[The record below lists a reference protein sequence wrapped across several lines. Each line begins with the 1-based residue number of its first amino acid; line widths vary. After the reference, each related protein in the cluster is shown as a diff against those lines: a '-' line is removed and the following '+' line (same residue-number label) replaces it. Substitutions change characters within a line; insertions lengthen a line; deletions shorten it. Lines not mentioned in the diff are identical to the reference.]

1 MIKPSLPPTRRAVS
15 TALQARLRGES
26 QVRAYYGDNE
36 QNVVAIVEAEGSPHP
51 DLVTYMTASLH
62 AVENWLDGRDIR
74 VELMIV
80 GPRDVPELGN
90 VVATSAFN
98 VSKDGWLAAPGVVFP
113 HLVVDYLPT
122 ASTKHIMWVEP
133 FDYDGLTPLAVE
145 GVAQD
150 LHPLQGVPITD
161 SEWDLLRRQG
171 FFELERALESG
182 GVAHYDLFRPSVV

>member
-1 MIKPSLPPTRRAVS
+1 
-15 TALQARLRGES
+15 
-26 QVRAYYGDNE
+26 
-36 QNVVAIVEAEGSPHP
+36 
-51 DLVTYMTASLH
+51 
-62 AVENWLDGRDIR
+62 
-74 VELMIV
+74 
-80 GPRDVPELGN
+80 
-90 VVATSAFN
+90 
-98 VSKDGWLAAPGVVFP
+98 
-113 HLVVDYLPT
+113 
-122 ASTKHIMWVEP
+122 MWVEP